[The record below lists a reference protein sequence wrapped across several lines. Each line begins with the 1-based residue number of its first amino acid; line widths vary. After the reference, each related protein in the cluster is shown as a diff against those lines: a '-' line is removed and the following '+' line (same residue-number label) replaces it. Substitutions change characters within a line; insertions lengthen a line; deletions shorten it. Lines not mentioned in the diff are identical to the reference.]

1 MNREPDPEAAA
12 LPRGSSAPKDAATLD
27 GTASGPEATSTLD
40 VPVPNGSV
48 PGPTTPRGTSTDHD
62 RSAPQDPF
70 APQDPAARQES
81 SVGYGSG
88 REDVPSDVVPR
99 TGFGPVDAVLAREA
113 GITRMPVAH
122 RAAAFAELH
131 TELERILAQDP
142 GALPA
147 GLIPS
152 GAQLSDSQLSDSQL
166 PGSQSLTSQSPE
178 PPASVATVPDKAAG
192 QNRPARRE
200 PR

>member
-1 MNREPDPEAAA
+1 MNHEPDPEAAA

-40 VPVPNGSV
+40 APVPSGST
-48 PGPTTPRGTSTDHD
+48 PGPTTPRDTSTAH
-62 RSAPQDPF
+62 DPF

-88 REDVPSDVVPR
+88 RGDVPSDVAPR

-122 RAAAFAELH
+122 RAAAFAELN

-152 GAQLSDSQLSDSQL
+152 GLQLSDSQL